1 MKLRM
6 LGRLGP
12 VSEVG
17 IGGGGI
23 GQVYGAVDR
32 KEAVATLQAAV
43 ASGVTLVDL
52 APTYGPGESSPE
64 AELVFGRA
72 FRGVVPADVLVT
84 TKVVVD
90 DLAPLSV
97 IPQLIRTSIEDSLH
111 RLRITRVDLLFL
123 HSFVRPAGGSPLR
136 ETVKLA
142 TVREVV
148 VPAFE
153 RLRDEGLIR
162 AWGITGAAHP
172 SAICALLES
181 QPRPDAVQ
189 CVVNAIDAIGN
200 MWPVGLD
207 GRPDNRRVLRTAVRN
222 SVPVMGVRALAGG
235 ALSDRLDRVVLA
247 TDPFYTDF
255 RRAAKFRTLA
265 REFGSSP
272 VTLAYRYALS
282 QEGVATVISGA
293 KNRAELD
300 ECLSATEAPPLSPLE
315 IAEIERTCH
324 GDTNAPA

>member
-1 MKLRM
+1 
-6 LGRLGP
+6 
-12 VSEVG
+12 
-17 IGGGGI
+17 
-23 GQVYGAVDR
+23 
-32 KEAVATLQAAV
+32 
-43 ASGVTLVDL
+43 
-52 APTYGPGESSPE
+52 
-64 AELVFGRA
+64 
-72 FRGVVPADVLVT
+72 VPADVLVT

-97 IPQLIRTSIEDSLH
+97 IPQLIRTSIEDSLD
-111 RLRITRVDLLFL
+111 RLRITGVDLLFL
-123 HSFVRPAGGSPLR
+123 HSFVRPTSGSPLR

-207 GRPDNRRVLRTAVRN
+207 GRPDNRRIYRTAIGN
-222 SVPVMGVRALAGG
+222 AVPVMAVRALAGG

-247 TDPFYTDF
+247 TDPFYADF
-255 RRAAKFRTLA
+255 RRAEKFRMLA
-265 REFGSSP
+265 REFGGSP

-300 ECLSATEAPPLSPLE
+300 ECLSATEARPLSPLE

-324 GDTNAPA
+324 GDSIAPA